1 MGAYEQWSNLT
12 PAEKAVIASM
22 AANPLTLPKIP
33 FIKMSKDTA
42 YNETIRRFGRNGRN
56 DRTDAFRHCF
66 WSSVLSRDI
75 GFYWAKL
82 FTDAHETNPDNP
94 ADEKEMDLHNNSVG
108 LKIGFYYFIPDS
120 NTSLSDKCFRAL
132 ENGELKVINP

>member
-1 MGAYEQWSNLT
+1 MGAYEQWQRLT

-22 AANPLTLPKIP
+22 ASNPLTAVKIP
-33 FIKMSKDTA
+33 LIKMSKDTA
-42 YNETIRRFGRNGRN
+42 FNETTRRFGFNGRN
-56 DRTDAFRHCF
+56 DQSDAFRHCF

-75 GFYWAKL
+75 GYFWAKA

-94 ADEKEMDLHNNSVG
+94 PDEKEMDLHNNSVG

-120 NTSLSDKCFRAL
+120 NSSLSDKCYKAL
-132 ENGELKVINP
+132 QNGELKVINP

>member
-12 PAEKAVIASM
+12 PAEKAVIAAM
-22 AANPLTLPKIP
+22 ASNPLTMAKIP

-75 GFYWAKL
+75 GYFWAKA
-82 FTDAHETNPDNP
+82 FTDAHESNPGNP
-94 ADEKEMDLHNNSVG
+94 ANEKEMDLHNNSVG

-120 NTSLSDKCFRAL
+120 NTSLSDKCNKAL
-132 ENGELKVINP
+132 ENGELKVLNP

>member
-12 PAEKAVIASM
+12 PAEKMVITAMMS
-22 AANPLTLPKIP
+22 NPLTVVKVPL
-33 FIKMSKDTA
+33 IKMSKDTA

-75 GFYWAKL
+75 GYYWAKL

-120 NTSLSDKCFRAL
+120 NTNLSDKCNKAL
-132 ENGELKVINP
+132 ENGELKVLNP

>member
-12 PAEKAVIASM
+12 PAEKMVIAAMGS
-22 AANPLTLPKIP
+22 NPLTIVKIP
-33 FIKMSKDTA
+33 LIKMSKDTA
-42 YNETIRRFGRNGRN
+42 FNETVRRFGRNGRN

-75 GFYWAKL
+75 GYYWAKL

-94 ADEKEMDLHNNSVG
+94 AGEKEMDLHNNSVG
-108 LKIGFYYFIPDS
+108 LKIGFFYFIPDS
-120 NTSLSDKCFRAL
+120 DTNLSDKCNKAL
-132 ENGELKVINP
+132 ENGELKVLNP

>member
-22 AANPLTLPKIP
+22 AANPLTAVKIP

-42 YNETIRRFGRNGRN
+42 FNETIRRFGRNGRN

-75 GFYWAKL
+75 GYFWAKA

-120 NTSLSDKCFRAL
+120 NTNLSDKCNKAL
-132 ENGELKVINP
+132 ENGELKIINP

>member
-1 MGAYEQWSNLT
+1 MGAYEQRSNLT
-12 PAEKAVIASM
+12 PAEKAVIAAM
-22 AANPLTLPKIP
+22 AANPATVGKIP
-33 FIKMSKDTA
+33 LIKLSKDTA
-42 YNETIRRFGRNGRN
+42 FNETVRRFGRNGRN

-75 GFYWAKL
+75 GYFWAKA

-94 ADEKEMDLHNNSVG
+94 PDEKEMDLHNNSVG
-108 LKIGFYYFIPDS
+108 LKIGFFYFIPDS
-120 NTSLSDKCFRAL
+120 NTNLSDKCFKAL

>member
-12 PAEKAVIASM
+12 PAEKAVIAAM
-22 AANPLTLPKIP
+22 ASNPLTMAKIP

-42 YNETIRRFGRNGRN
+42 YNETIKRFGRNGRN

-66 WSSVLSRDI
+66 WSSILSRDI
-75 GFYWAKL
+75 GYFWAKA

-108 LKIGFYYFIPDS
+108 LKIGFFYFIPDS
-120 NTSLSDKCFRAL
+120 DTNLSD
-132 ENGELKVINP
+132 

>member
-12 PAEKAVIASM
+12 PAEKAVIAAMMS
-22 AANPLTLPKIP
+22 NPLTVPKVP
-33 FIKMSKDTA
+33 LIKMSKDTA

-75 GFYWAKL
+75 GYFWAKA

-120 NTSLSDKCFRAL
+120 NTSLSDKCNKAL
-132 ENGELKVINP
+132 ENGELKILNP

>member
-12 PAEKAVIASM
+12 PAEKAVIAAMLSS
-22 AANPLTLPKIP
+22 PLTAPKVP
-33 FIKMSKDTA
+33 LIKMSKDTA
-42 YNETIRRFGRNGRN
+42 YNETIRRFGKNGRN

-75 GFYWAKL
+75 GYYWAKL

-94 ADEKEMDLHNNSVG
+94 PDEKEMDLHNNSVG

-120 NTSLSDKCFRAL
+120 NTNLSDKCNKAL
-132 ENGELKVINP
+132 ENGELKIINP

>member
-12 PAEKAVIASM
+12 PAEKMVIAAMMSS
-22 AANPLTLPKIP
+22 PLSAPKVP
-33 FIKMSKDTA
+33 LIKFSKDTA
-42 YNETIRRFGRNGRN
+42 FNETIRRFGRNGRN

-75 GFYWAKL
+75 GYHWAKL

-94 ADEKEMDLHNNSVG
+94 PDEKEMDLHNNSVG

-120 NTSLSDKCFRAL
+120 NTNLSDKCFKAL
-132 ENGELKVINP
+132 ENGELKVLNP

>member
-1 MGAYEQWSNLT
+1 MGAYEQWQHLT
-12 PAEKAVIASM
+12 PAEKAVIAAMLS
-22 AANPLTLPKIP
+22 NPLTAPKVP
-33 FIKMSKDTA
+33 LIKMSKDTA
-42 YNETIRRFGRNGRN
+42 FNETVRRFGRNGRN

-75 GFYWAKL
+75 GYYWAKL

-94 ADEKEMDLHNNSVG
+94 PDEKEMDLHNNSVG

-120 NTSLSDKCFRAL
+120 NTSLSDKCNKAL